1 MGKIMYSIV
10 CETGIIGIKYYKTF
24 EEAETAAKIRT
35 NLSGKKWMVKA
46 VILR

>member
-10 CETGIIGIKYYKTF
+10 CENGIVGTKYYKTF
-24 EEAETAAKIRT
+24 EDAQTAAKIRT
-35 NLSGKKWMVKA
+35 NLSGKKWIVKA